1 MVEMI
6 VVMVMM
12 GILMSI
18 ALPRF
23 GAIRDRAAVSSTKQK
38 LIGYLAT
45 TRAAAIRQSSSAEFR
60 VWDNNVSATVTQ
72 PNGTKLSLGSAEHLD
87 KTEGVVITRGT
98 GVVRDLIT
106 FDPRGLSLINTGA
119 TGRWVFVVTRN
130 NVKDSICVSR
140 LGLIARTCGS

>member
-1 MVEMI
+1 
-6 VVMVMM
+6 
-12 GILMSI
+12 MSASSVRCTSTRRPT
-18 ALPRF
+18 ALDHARF
-23 GAIRDRAAVSSTKQK
+23 GAIRDRAAVSSAKQK

-60 VWDNNVSATVTQ
+60 LWDNNVSATVTQ

-106 FDPRGLSLINTGA
+106 YDSRGLSLIGTI
-119 TGRWVFVVTRN
+119 TTPRFVYVVTRN

>member
-1 MVEMI
+1 MRTIPVFARRVLPASRGTRAQRGFSLIELL

-38 LIGYLAT
+38 LMGYLAT
-45 TRAAAIRQSSSAEFR
+45 TRAAAIRQSSTAEFR
-60 VWDNNVSATVTQ
+60 IWDNDVSATVTQ
-72 PNGTKLSLGSAEHLD
+72 PNGSKLSLGSAEHLD

-98 GVVRDLIT
+98 GVARDLIT
-106 FDPRGLSLINTGA
+106 YDSRGLSLIGT
-119 TGRWVFVVTRN
+119 VT
-130 NVKDSICVSR
+130 
-140 LGLIARTCGS
+140 T

>member
-1 MVEMI
+1 MVEML

-23 GAIRDRAAVSSTKQK
+23 GAIRDRAAVSSAKQK

-60 VWDNNVSATVTQ
+60 LWDNNVSATVTQ
-72 PNGTKLSLGSAEHLD
+72 PNGTRLSLGSAEHLD

-106 FDPRGLSLINTGA
+106 YDSRGLSLIGTV
-119 TGRWVFVVTRN
+119 TTPRFVYVVTRN